1 MFDNLMDVTPPSSLD
16 DELQRYLATDV
27 EDMKDRLM
35 WWHERRALFP
45 RLSHM
50 ARDYLS
56 IPGKHFVFFVFLP
69 LYYMLK
75 PSSRSHNC
83 RC

>member
-1 MFDNLMDVTPPSSLD
+1 MFDNLMDAMPPCSSD

-27 EDMKDRLM
+27 EDVKDGLM
-35 WWHERRALFP
+35 WWHERCASFP

-56 IPGKHFVFFVFLP
+56 IPGKYFVFLQ
-69 LYYMLK
+69 LSYVLK
-75 PSSRSHNC
+75 V
-83 RC
+83 